1 MKTLNKSFRKML
13 AVVIAVAVVFSMLAS
28 VTFGLGFYDIFNGT
42 GNDDIDGGNGGT
54 GGSSTENVASMT
66 TWDGTVATKYA
77 GGIGTQADP
86 YLISTGAELAYL
98 RVDTANG
105 VSGSTTKGKYYKMT
119 NDIDLDSKA
128 WTPIGVYYLGTDHS
142 KAFYGNFDGNNFSLH
157 NLNINKTTDGI
168 GFFGGAY
175 SASISNLTIASG
187 TVKGGKYNTGGF
199 VGKASASKFYNL
211 TNHANISSG
220 SQVGGIIGGDM
231 DSTYDSLVNY
241 GTIITPSEI
250 VGGIV
255 GVTNAN
261 VSNAANYGNVTGGS
275 KVGGIVGQGRG
286 NTVSNTVNYGAIYA
300 KSSSILIVAGIA
312 FDKVLING
320 YNAGKITAGASTSNI
335 SSVGGVAGSNNLY
348 ALEGTHAKMS
358 HTVTAGYSGAWYD
371 ASGNKTK
378 NAVVGTQNEHVKG
391 TIQDSLN
398 SWVVAENAK
407 GTNTVKYEMWGYDAN
422 GRLELQNSLPVVS
435 KGFTDKKGINAT
447 VPEVAVFNDKYEIK
461 IDINNGYHGV
471 RPAISITGDEGLL
484 TNQVITPT
492 GTGDDITAYT
502 ITYDMGEPTDAQ
514 LDLVIN
520 IKLDNNPAV
529 ANIANIVYKGKDKS
543 GSYQTMTTSESA
555 WGKLPVGYL
564 ASHAT
569 GGASTYPTAT
579 KPLSECAGW
588 YADDGLA
595 TKAPILDD
603 KYIVTR
609 HNMDLVLYADWK
621 VAEFAF
627 ENAVYDFEYSQN
639 VSQEVGLPS
648 GDTTSGDFIVKLGG
662 SLVGDLGVPTGVLP
676 SGIKVERTTVGGK
689 TKLVFTGTASADVK
703 SGGYMVEISLEDK
716 VSGHIVTGTIT
727 INITPKNIYNAEIIP
742 QDQEPSG
749 GYIYT
754 TQAINPKFSV
764 HGAYTDGG
772 TAVEIKE
779 FTTVFG
785 ENTNVVDGSS
795 AEGAITITLNS
806 GNYIFDSSGV
816 KSAELIGNFDILPFN
831 ITVVDWDMTG
841 VMAGTAQDIPTFEH
855 TGNNIYLP
863 SYFTGATGKRI
874 DFAAY
879 VSTSATTD
887 GVTGLYAE
895 PGTYYSHISL
905 DRSLTA
911 SMRSNYSMDASVVT
925 YAEYMIRIKLDTGD
939 ITVEV
944 QGVPDGGFVYTGK
957 PITPIVKVANSTGS
971 GALIPE
977 SEYRLTYNNNRNA
990 GVESA
995 DIVIN
1000 FAVDGSIYGGTV
1012 IVKFTIKKAQATAVW
1027 SDLSRSY
1034 NGKAQTPTATIDGLG
1049 ADGTITLDV
1058 VAANAID
1065 VAEYSAKA
1073 LLEASGTHAGNY
1085 DLSNTTTKFN
1095 IVVFDITNEV
1105 IDITFKKNK
1114 YVYNGIAQK
1123 PEIATI
1129 MVGVVDIMVDGGMSI
1144 TYKDNINARVKSVA
1158 NAPIMHVEYADGGNI
1173 SGKFDYKFTIAKATI
1188 TVTWENLLQE
1198 YDGTA
1203 KFVNNSFTI
1212 DEVQKGGFGAS
1223 KMKIVYTHYVD
1234 GLEVEI
1240 GAPTSGGFYAVN
1252 YVIKDSELA
1261 KNFIFVNATSEL
1273 QITGGAVEQYVVEIV
1288 IEGGLIDRPYIG
1300 KAYDKTSLNIRLIVR
1315 HKGQLV
1321 SIAGEFITWTF
1332 GENTSVGMATIKV
1345 DILKNGVI
1353 GSAEVSFN
1361 IVQAVVEIVW
1371 EGEYIIKDY
1380 SDRPVGYYIDA
1391 NGDKIIL
1398 TDTEVDATIA
1408 GEIKVGSLSNPNYV
1422 PASNEIHK
1430 YAYIKVEDITWD
1442 EKATYVENNTY
1453 QRPIP
1458 MYKGKELL
1466 HVAELEDGTAIVGD
1480 KSIFTGKYR
1489 INVLGYT
1496 GKTYEIRALTVD
1508 LKDDNGEL
1516 GSIESDLGF
1525 AVGTTA
1531 VITREMDTANINVT
1545 SVAEGFGIGYLVDIE
1560 ILLGGVPIVTNG
1572 ETYSVKL
1579 KIPEGIDA
1587 GATIKMVFVTDDKET
1602 VELLASE
1609 VVDGYITFDIT
1620 HFSYYGII
1628 TEQEVSGS
1636 VWDKVAGIA
1645 SDYWWVILLIVL
1657 AIILLIILIII
1668 LTGKKYYIVFNG
1680 NGSSK
1685 GVMHE
1690 QKCKMKKYVCIAT
1703 NRMIRKDYKFVGW
1716 SRANTGEGE
1725 LIADKQK
1732 VSALSI
1738 VKNERI
1744 NLYAQWQQLKCM
1756 VKFVTN
1762 GGSIIAP
1769 VVLNYGDRAMASEA
1783 TNRDGFEF
1791 GGWHTD
1797 ASMNVA
1803 FDLSSP
1809 VTADISVFAKWDKI
1823 EIVVEKVAVSVEPKH
1838 DNSIGIFEAQLAAQ
1852 TLVMQEQMKAQQEMM
1867 QLQQKQMQEQM
1878 LAQQKMLNDRIT
1890 EQLAARSLPEVPI
1903 QPQPLPQLNQPY
1915 YGFNN
1920 NMQSPQPQIYDA
1932 QGNPI
1937 VNDLQKQQQYL
1948 NMQAQQQMY
1957 GQQMYG
1963 QQMYGYNPQMQMP
1976 NQSQS
1981 NLPQVYDG
1989 ERRDGMDKNDIKEVM
2004 SSMMELMTTN
2014 MRQIFEAQAE
2024 AEIAKAAK
2032 VSLQEEVDQDMRDFE
2047 KIKRNMQQ
2055 EEQKHVV
2062 ADEIYYGGKDR
2073 RFVIPPVKVVMTKEE
2088 RYNMLDK
2095 SQKRRYDKLFKMV
2108 SDKVETRTTNSE
2120 MHDNFKIGSSQ
2131 LLKITINA
2139 NVIIAHLLIPNDGL
2153 SKYERDTDIKLKQ
2166 KPVLVN
2172 VTDEKS
2178 LSTVMDIVEMNYITI
2193 IEMRETIKLEKRL
2206 AKKNAKEIAS
2216 KTTKK

>member
-1 MKTLNKSFRKML
+1 MKTLNKSFRNIL
-13 AVVIAVAVVFSMLAS
+13 AVVLAVAVVFSMLAS
-28 VTFGLGFYDIFNGT
+28 VTFGLGFYDIFNGGGT
-42 GNDDIDGGNGGT
+42 DDIVGGNGGA
-54 GGSSTENVASMT
+54 GGISTENVASMT

-77 GGIGTQADP
+77 GGTGTQADP
-86 YLISTGAELAYL
+86 YLISTGAELAYM

-105 VSGSTTKGKYYKMT
+105 ASGSTTTGKFYKMT
-119 NDIDLDSKA
+119 NDIDLASKA
-128 WTPIGVYYLGTDHS
+128 WEPIGVPGN
-142 KAFYGNFDGNNFSLH
+142 AFFGHFDGDSFSIH
-157 NLNINKTTDGI
+157 NLNINKTTSGT
-168 GFFGGAY
+168 GLFGQIDQ
-175 SASISNLTIASG
+175 ASILNLTIASG
-187 TVKGGKYNTGGF
+187 TVISRGF
-199 VGKASASKFYNL
+199 SNGVIVGASTNSNFYNL
-211 TNHANISSG
+211 TNHANMSG
-220 SQVGGIIGGDM
+220 EHYAGGIAGYSAT
-231 DSTYDSLVNY
+231 STFDHMVNY
-241 GTIITPSEI
+241 GTISASYSDA
-250 VGGIV
+250 GGII
-255 GVTNAN
+255 GYNLSP
-261 VSNAANYGNVTGGS
+261 VSNAVNYGNVTS
-275 KVGGIVGQGRG
+275 PSAAGGITGY
-286 NTVSNTVNYGAIYA
+286 NVSTISNAVNYGAVNG
-300 KSSSILIVAGIA
+300 SGISTGA
-312 FDKVLING
+312 VITNV
-320 YNAGKITAGASTSNI
+320 YNAGKITGAC
-335 SSVGGVAGSNNLY
+335 SVGGVAGSNNLY

-358 HTVTAGYSGAWYD
+358 YTVTSGYSGAWYD

-378 NAVVGTQNEHVKG
+378 NAVAGTQNEHVKG
-391 TIQDSLN
+391 TIKESLN

-407 GTNTVKYEMWGYDAN
+407 GTNTIKYEMWGYDEN
-422 GRLELQNSLPVVS
+422 GRLSLQKGLQVVTE
-435 KGFTDKKGINAT
+435 GFTDKKDITAT
-447 VPEVAVFNDKYEIK
+447 VPEVALFNEKLEIK
-461 IDINNGYHGV
+461 ITINSGYHGV

-492 GTGDDITAYT
+492 GSGDNITAYT
-502 ITYDMGEPTDAQ
+502 ITYDMGEPTEAQ
-514 LDLVIN
+514 ENLVIN
-520 IKLDNNPAV
+520 IKLDNNPAQ
-529 ANIANIVYKGKDKS
+529 ANVANIVYKGKDKS
-543 GSYQTMTTSESA
+543 GAYQTMTTSASV

-564 ASHAT
+564 ASHVT
-569 GGASTYPTAT
+569 GGTSTYPTAT
-579 KPLSECAGW
+579 KPLSESAGW
-588 YADDGLA
+588 YTDDGLA

-603 KYIVTR
+603 KYIVTT
-609 HNMDLVLYADWK
+609 HNMDLVLYGDWK

-627 ENAVYDFEYSQN
+627 ENAVYDFEYSQG

-648 GDTTSGDFIVKLGG
+648 GVTTSGDFIIKLGG

-676 SGIKVERTTVGGK
+676 SGIKAERTTVGGK

-703 SGGYMVEISLEDK
+703 AGGYVVEISLEDK
-716 VSGHIVTGTIT
+716 VSGHIATGTIT
-727 INITPKNIYNAEIIP
+727 INITPKKIYNAEIIP

-749 GYIYT
+749 GYMYT

-795 AEGAITITLNS
+795 VEGAITVTLNS

-816 KSAELIGNFDILPFN
+816 ESAELIGNFDILPFN
-831 ITVVDWDMTG
+831 ITAVDWDMTG
-841 VMAGTAQDIPTFEH
+841 VMAGTAHDIPTFEH
-855 TGNNIYLP
+855 TGSNIHLP
-863 SYFTGATGKRI
+863 SYFTSPTGERI

-879 VSTSATTD
+879 VSTSATID
-887 GVTGLYAE
+887 GVIGLYAE

-905 DRSLTA
+905 DKSLSP
-911 SMRSNYSMDASVVT
+911 SMRSNYSLDASVVT
-925 YAEYMIRIKLDTGD
+925 YAKYMIRIKLDTSD
-939 ITVEV
+939 IIVEV

-957 PITPIVKVANSTGS
+957 PITPLVKVANSTGS

-1012 IVKFTIKKAQATAVW
+1012 IVKFTIKKAQATVVW
-1027 SDLSRSY
+1027 SDLSKSY
-1034 NGKAQTPTATIDGLG
+1034 TGKGQTPTATIEGLG

-1073 LLEASGTHAGNY
+1073 SLEAGGTHAGNY

-1823 EIVVEKVAVSVEPKH
+1823 EKVVEKVVEKVAVSVEPKH

-1937 VNDLQKQQQYL
+1937 VNDVQKQQQYL

-1963 QQMYGYNPQMQMP
+1963 YNPQMQMP
-1976 NQSQS
+1976 NLSQS

-2032 VSLQEEVDQDMRDFE
+2032 LSLQEEVAQDMRDFE
-2047 KIKRNMQQ
+2047 KRKRDLDD